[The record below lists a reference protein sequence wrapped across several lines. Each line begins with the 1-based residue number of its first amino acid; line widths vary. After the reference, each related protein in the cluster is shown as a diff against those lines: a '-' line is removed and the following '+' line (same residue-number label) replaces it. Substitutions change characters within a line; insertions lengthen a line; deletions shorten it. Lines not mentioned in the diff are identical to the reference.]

1 MKKIIFLLLVFTF
14 TLLGNDFDGV
24 IHLHVNNFKK
34 VYNMVD
40 ENPVVNSFFAEKSF
54 SVFKESKL
62 YLRLADELN
71 AINSGN
77 NIFTDDFLK
86 KLDEKPFDLY
96 LMDIGTLNFLAKI
109 ELNEVQLISLT
120 SIDLSKL
127 TFATEKGYKIYKKEN
142 IFLCFVKDKN
152 VILVSNSD
160 KNIKDFIL
168 NKNKYETLTLK
179 EGFENFMYIDMSKV
193 NQTPYLTSYWFTK
206 DSKQLENVK
215 NISVYFNADEK
226 NFTEKG
232 EIVYEKKDELKFY
245 NKELNINSS
254 ITLLNILKSFEFTP
268 FPADSNLHLYQRV
281 YDIDK
286 KSELILGNFNG
297 DIESLKALLLKSNSA
312 IKFTE
317 IKSTDNKTYFEL
329 NYGLMNKDVV
339 YFKLEGNLITISQN
353 KDLINT
359 GIKENQNLQYVKIDK
374 KGFSFIKEMLKKQD
388 AVVPSQNFTYS
399 EFLNNFLSLYF
410 DKLETFEYSLSEKE
424 GKFEFFTKIL
434 F

>member
-14 TLLGNDFDGV
+14 TLLGNDFDGI

-34 VYNMVD
+34 VYSIVD
-40 ENPVVNSFFAEKSF
+40 ENPVVKSFFAEKSF

-71 AINSGN
+71 AINNGN

-168 NKNKYETLTLK
+168 NKNKYETLSLK
-179 EGFENFMYIDMSKV
+179 DGFENFMYIDMFKV

-206 DSKQLENVK
+206 DSKKLENIK
-215 NISVYFNADEK
+215 NVSIFFNADGK

-232 EIVYEKKDELKFY
+232 EIVYDKKDEIKNY
-245 NKELNINSS
+245 NKELNVNYSVN
-254 ITLLNILKSFEFTP
+254 LLNVIKSFEFAP
-268 FPADSNLHLYQRV
+268 FSADSNLHLYQRT

-297 DIESLKALLLKSNSA
+297 DIESLKAFLLKNNPA
-312 IKFTE
+312 AKLV
-317 IKSTDNKTYFEL
+317 DNKTYFEF

-339 YFKLEGNLITISQN
+339 YFKLEGNLLTITQN

-359 GIKENQNLQYVKIDK
+359 GIKENTNLQYIKIDK

-388 AVVPSQNFTYS
+388 STVPSQNFTYS
-399 EFLNNFLSLYF
+399 EFLNNFLSMYF
-410 DKLETFEYSLSEKE
+410 DKINTFEYSLSEKE

>member
-14 TLLGNDFDGV
+14 TLLGNDFDGI

-34 VYNMVD
+34 VYSIVD
-40 ENPVVNSFFAEKSF
+40 ENPVVKSFFAEKSF

-71 AINSGN
+71 AINNGN

-168 NKNKYETLTLK
+168 NKNKYETLSLK
-179 EGFENFMYIDMSKV
+179 DGFENFMYIDMFKV

-206 DSKQLENVK
+206 DSKKLENIK
-215 NISVYFNADEK
+215 NVSIFFNADGK

-232 EIVYEKKDELKFY
+232 EIVYDKKDEIKNY
-245 NKELNINSS
+245 NKELNVNYSVN
-254 ITLLNILKSFEFTP
+254 LLNVIKSFEFAP
-268 FPADSNLHLYQRV
+268 FSADSNLHLYQRT

-297 DIESLKALLLKSNSA
+297 DIESLKAFLLKNNPA
-312 IKFTE
+312 AKLV
-317 IKSTDNKTYFEL
+317 DNKTYFEF

-339 YFKLEGNLITISQN
+339 YFKLEGNL
-353 KDLINT
+353 
-359 GIKENQNLQYVKIDK
+359 
-374 KGFSFIKEMLKKQD
+374 
-388 AVVPSQNFTYS
+388 
-399 EFLNNFLSLYF
+399 NNNS
-410 DKLETFEYSLSEKE
+410 K
-424 GKFEFFTKIL
+424 
-434 F
+434 